1 MTAGRAALIS
11 LIDHYALPWY
21 RVTLLEIQKLAY
33 FLPAAGEPLKLD
45 FVKGKYVP
53 YAENLHHVLQR
64 IEGHFIRDYGDRR
77 RAASIQLLSG
87 AREEATGFLASNSDT
102 QSRLERVS
110 ALIEGFE
117 TPHSMELLATVHWLA
132 NEDPA
137 AKTDPNGR
145 RRGCPGVERAQ
156 GARIQRRTCSD
167 SVAVAQR
174 EGLDISCPTNNPER
188 TRRMASVG
196 TKILKFVAGCFSLL
210 VIAKFT

>member
-1 MTAGRAALIS
+1 
-11 LIDHYALPWY
+11 
-21 RVTLLEIQKLAY
+21 
-33 FLPAAGEPLKLD
+33 LKLD

-64 IEGHFIRDYGDRR
+64 IEGHFIRDYGDRS

-102 QSRLERVS
+102 QSGLERVS

-137 AKTDPNGR
+137 AKTDPN
-145 RRGCPGVERAQ
+145 
-156 GARIQRRTCSD
+156 D
-167 SVAVAQR
+167 AVAGVQAWN
-174 EGLDISCPTNNPER
+174 EHKKLAFSAEHVR
-188 TRRMASVG
+188 TAWQW
-196 TKILKFVAGCFSLL
+196 LKEKGW
-210 VIAKFT
+210 I